1 MSYEVNIFFG
11 ENADESLSEIAGY
24 LKNLF
29 GFEMK
34 KSDSRYELNSLALE
48 FDLTKKASFLTD
60 MEDMPF
66 SVFRY
71 QLSVTSRIS
80 SMAIIHPVSLMI
92 AEVLSKN
99 FKGRT
104 MLCLSTMDFLGAIY
118 EGGELKVDKMGE
130 HPELY
135 AGTGWSYLQ

>member
-11 ENADESLSEIAGY
+11 EDTDESLSEIAGY
-24 LKNLF
+24 LKNFF

-34 KSDSRYELNSLALE
+34 KSDSGYELYSFALE
-48 FDLTKKASFLTD
+48 FDLTKRAGFLTD
-60 MEDMPF
+60 TEDMPF
-66 SVFRY
+66 SVFKY
-71 QLSVTSRIS
+71 QLSVTSRVS

-92 AEVLSKN
+92 TEVLSKN

-104 MLCLSTMDFLGAIY
+104 MLCLSTMEFLGAIY
-118 EGGELKVDKMGE
+118 EGGELKVDKMSE

-135 AGTGWSYLQ
+135 AGTGWNYSK